1 MGDKKSEIMIVPG
14 EYEGGVQLY
23 SIQTR
28 IFTFRGVQV
37 MLDRDL
43 ASLYHVTTSA
53 LNQAVKRNI
62 KRFPERFMFQLTK
75 EEFENWKSQIVISN
89 IYSQEELAS
98 LKMGARKYPN
108 VLGTGG
114 RVPVSRIIGVINN
127 Q

>member
-14 EYEGGVQLY
+14 EHEGGVQLY

-108 VLGTGG
+108 VFTE
-114 RVPVSRIIGVINN
+114 